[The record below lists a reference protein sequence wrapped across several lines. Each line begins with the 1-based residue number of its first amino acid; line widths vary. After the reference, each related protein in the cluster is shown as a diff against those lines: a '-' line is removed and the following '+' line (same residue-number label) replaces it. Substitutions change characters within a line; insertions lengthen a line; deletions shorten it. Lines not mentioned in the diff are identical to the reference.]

1 MTRSNIHITSSS
13 VGIGMRASRQINSH
27 RTVLHRFRVSRRSL
41 CWVVPALATLGCQE
55 KPTKPTPAAV
65 VTGAVPETQLATVK
79 LTADAVRRLGITTVV
94 LDSAVVTPTRTVGGE
109 IVVPPGGALTVTAPV
124 AGTVFAPASGT
135 IPPGGARVTAGQALM
150 RLVALPPDLARTGQD
165 VSVAEARLRQA
176 QAEADRVA
184 ALFADRLVAG
194 RDQERAQ
201 ADLAAARAALELAT
215 GQQRAG
221 RGGTRQDASGLNA
234 LVISA
239 PNGGVVRTLSVGPGQ
254 AVAAGT
260 VLAEIVR
267 VDRMWVR
274 VALYAGDA
282 GRIARGAEA
291 TVHGLSGPGS
301 GPLLRASPVAAPPS
315 ADPLSAS
322 VDLYYEL
329 RTGADAAALRPGERV
344 GVTLPLTAGEE
355 KALVTPL
362 SAVVRDMTGG
372 AWVYEQ
378 TDSLTF
384 VRRRIDISRVSNGR
398 AVLAMGPKVGTR
410 VVNAG
415 AAELFGTEF
424 GTGK

>member
-1 MTRSNIHITSSS
+1 M
-13 VGIGMRASRQINSH
+13 MRLLPIAA
-27 RTVLHRFRVSRRSL
+27 LL
-41 CWVVPALATLGCQE
+41 LLGACKDKPAKA
-55 KPTKPTPAAV
+55 TPAAI
-65 VTGAVPETQLATVK
+65 VTGAVPESQLASVT
-79 LTADAVRRLGITTVV
+79 LTPDAVRRLGIETIV

-124 AGTVFAPASGT
+124 AGTVFAPAGGS
-135 IPPGGARVTAGQALM
+135 IPAGGARVVAGQALM

-184 ALFADRLVAG
+184 ALFADRLVAA

-201 ADLAAARAALELAT
+201 ADLAAARAASDLAT

-221 RGGTRQDASGLNA
+221 RGGTRQDASGLSA
-234 LVISA
+234 LTISA
-239 PNGGVVRTLSVGPGQ
+239 PNGGVVRSLSVGAGQ

-267 VDRMWVR
+267 LDRLWVR

-282 GRIARGAEA
+282 GRVARGADA
-291 TVHGLSGPGS
+291 SVHGLSGPGT

-315 ADPLSAS
+315 ADPGAAS

-329 RTGADAAALRPGERV
+329 RGVTGTPPRPGERV
-344 GVTLPLTAGEE
+344 GVTLPLTAAEE
-355 KALVTPL
+355 KALVAPL
-362 SAVVRDMTGG
+362 SAVVRDMSGG
-372 AWVYEQ
+372 AWVYERA
-378 TDSLTF
+378 DSTRF
-384 VRRRIDISRVSNGR
+384 VRRRIDIARVVGGR
-398 AVLAMGPKVGTR
+398 AVLAMGPRVGTR
-410 VVNAG
+410 IVTAG